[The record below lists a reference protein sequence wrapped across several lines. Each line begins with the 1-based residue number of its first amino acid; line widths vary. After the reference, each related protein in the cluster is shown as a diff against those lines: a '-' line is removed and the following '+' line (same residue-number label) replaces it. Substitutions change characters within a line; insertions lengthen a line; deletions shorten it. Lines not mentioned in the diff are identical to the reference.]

1 MEKSTHAVVVGVP
14 DVISDTTVDALKDDA
29 ASHNI
34 GDVVD
39 GGLAPNSTLEQA
51 WQARHIALLS
61 SNSLERNSTKGTEQH
76 FSKIQNLKNYSKSE
90 LIFAVFV
97 RMSTWWKDVRGGG

>member
-61 SNSLERNSTKGTEQH
+61 SNSLEWNSTKGTEQH
-76 FSKIQNLKNYSKSE
+76 FYNFSKS
-90 LIFAVFV
+90 
-97 RMSTWWKDVRGGG
+97 RN